1 MAPCSD
7 RTDVE
12 RTDSTWDHPGD
23 PREIPSPH
31 LKPTILPLADMCLDI
46 ELRATWT
53 SGRRAV
59 YAEHFLSIQSML
71 KGITIPL
78 SWFMPSVNA
87 PVVEL
92 ASECGAGS
100 DCGIASAVRLQVIR
114 V

>member
-1 MAPCSD
+1 
-7 RTDVE
+7 
-12 RTDSTWDHPGD
+12 
-23 PREIPSPH
+23 
-31 LKPTILPLADMCLDI
+31 
-46 ELRATWT
+46 
-53 SGRRAV
+53 
-59 YAEHFLSIQSML
+59 ML
-71 KGITIPL
+71 KGIIIPL